1 MKHKRDLVEE
11 VQGVSVKENSF
22 KEIPNPFKYNINPYT
37 VNRCGVN
44 GSTLLY
50 NSIKNDIHKNGGYY
64 KKVEYLVEV
73 KGADINKGK
82 GYKSPLYKAIF
93 EGNLH
98 TDFVKIAKF
107 LIEKGARND
116 YMSNG
121 MTPLHLAAITCSV
134 DVLEAFAKNGYDFTL
149 KAGPERDITVI
160 NLILDS
166 KVFDEKSLHKALASI
181 PVEQLP
187 IIWNETITNI
197 DLLKLSIE
205 QRVVIDCFVKLNNLT
220 YFPKTINLNEGSEEG
235 LGEQSMVFT
244 EKNSLTFDVQVEG
257 FYNNLM
263 GDEENH

>member
-1 MKHKRDLVEE
+1 
-11 VQGVSVKENSF
+11 
-22 KEIPNPFKYNINPYT
+22 
-37 VNRCGVN
+37 
-44 GSTLLY
+44 
-50 NSIKNDIHKNGGYY
+50 
-64 KKVEYLVEV
+64 
-73 KGADINKGK
+73 
-82 GYKSPLYKAIF
+82 
-93 EGNLH
+93 
-98 TDFVKIAKF
+98 
-107 LIEKGARND
+107 
-116 YMSNG
+116 

-220 YFPKTINLNEGSEEG
+220 YFPETINLNEGSEEG